1 MHEDPRRR
9 MSGADETVGLAGL
22 VYDVRAMQA
31 LLERIARRQ
40 RTQTRLLQALLGL
53 VIALIIILG
62 PAFQALHVV
71 PH

>member
-1 MHEDPRRR
+1 

-40 RTQTRLLQALLGL
+40 RTQTMVLQVLLGL
-53 VIALIIILG
+53 GIGLTLA
-62 PAFQALHVV
+62 AMYVV
-71 PH
+71 GWINELRAMRVLP